1 MFPQSGPFSVII
13 GALSLEPSPLQM
25 RRALLAVILA
35 VLALLPAP
43 LQAQDLRL
51 LRFRH
56 YLEAL
61 RQQAGIPGLAAAIVS
76 GGDIVWEHAFGQQN
90 VERAVPMRTDTPF
103 RVDGLTE
110 ILTSALVLRCVEEG
124 RISLD
129 DPIDAFTPAEESR
142 AGAGGSSSLTLRDIL
157 LHATGDAAP
166 ERPGFAYAPERL
178 NRLTPV
184 IERCAG
190 EPLLGA
196 FANLLDRFAMFDSV
210 PGTDVV
216 RLEPDPDV
224 APGPE
229 ALERYARV
237 LERLATPYAVD
248 QRGRP
253 TPAPGTL
260 APLQPATG
268 LVSTVRDLAGF
279 ITALRQGLLLRPETL
294 VAAWTPPVGA
304 DGLPLP
310 HGLGWFV
317 HAHNGETVVWQFGLG
332 NNASSSLLVSVPAR
346 GITLVLLANSSGL
359 VKPFPLAAGD
369 LTSSPFGRLFLEM
382 FVR

>member
-1 MFPQSGPFSVII
+1 
-13 GALSLEPSPLQM
+13 M

-43 LQAQDLRL
+43 LQAQDLLL
-51 LRFRH
+51 LRFRN

-76 GGDIVWEHAFGQQN
+76 GSEVVWEHAFGQQN
-90 VERAVPMRTDTPF
+90 VERAVPTRTDTPF

-124 RISLD
+124 RIALD

-157 LHATGDAAP
+157 LHATGGAAP

-216 RLEPDPDV
+216 TREPDPEV

-229 ALERYARV
+229 ALARYARV
-237 LERLATPYAVD
+237 LNRLATSYTVD
-248 QRGRP
+248 RRGRA
-253 TPAPGTL
+253 TPVLLVPGTL
-260 APLQPATG
+260 EPATG
-268 LVSTVRDLAGF
+268 LVSTARDLAAF
-279 ITALRQGLLLRPETL
+279 VTSLRQGLLLRPETL
-294 VAAWTPPVGA
+294 VAAWTPPAGI

-317 HAHNGETVVWQFGLG
+317 HVHNGEAVVWQFGLD
-332 NNASSSLLVSVPAR
+332 NNASSSLLVSVPSR
-346 GITLVLLANSSGL
+346 GLTLVLLANSSGL
-359 VKPFPLAAGD
+359 VKPFPLAEGD
-369 LTSSPFGRLFLEM
+369 LMSSPFGRLFLEM
-382 FVR
+382 LVR